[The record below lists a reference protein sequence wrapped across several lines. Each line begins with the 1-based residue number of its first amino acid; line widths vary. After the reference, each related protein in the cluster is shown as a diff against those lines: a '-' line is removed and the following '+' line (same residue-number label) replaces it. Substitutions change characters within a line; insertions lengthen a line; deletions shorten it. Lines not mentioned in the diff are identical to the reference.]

1 MACCILILTYF
12 LKVKMKCALTY
23 KRHHKDPEEDPE
35 RVADDVHEDDGDEG
49 HRQVELTL
57 PLLAPPPAQN
67 LNIEQ

>member
-1 MACCILILTYF
+1 MACYILTNF
-12 LKVKMKCALTY
+12 LTVKMKSALTY
-23 KRHHKDPEEDPE
+23 KRHHQDPEEHPE

-67 LNIEQ
+67 LNTEQ

>member
-1 MACCILILTYF
+1 
-12 LKVKMKCALTY
+12 MKCALTY

-35 RVADDVHEDDGDEG
+35 RVTDDVHEDDGDEG

-67 LNIEQ
+67 LNTEQ